1 MTYKMALDKSDFG
14 QYVTPSKANDVTSI
28 FFYEKVIVK
37 GYNIY
42 RRYLVLLEFEF
53 NLHWTVPLKDC
64 EQRKAV

>member
-1 MTYKMALDKSDFG
+1 MALDKSDFG
-14 QYVTPSKANDVTSI
+14 WLSLLKKQMVLLAFS
-28 FFYEKVIVK
+28 YEKVIVK

-64 EQRKAV
+64 E